1 MDQPK
6 VSLIW
11 KLVLVNLLGVG
22 LTILLIWEVIN
33 YFASAYFMSL
43 MQAYQI
49 EPEILH
55 QIFLKATHQFLL
67 ISGVLGLGVVT
78 LLSYFMTKRV
88 LRSLT
93 EMTAIALRLSEG
105 DYSRRV
111 TVLTRDEVGKLG
123 KAFNRMLESLARIE
137 AMRKE
142 LVANVAHELRT
153 PLNNLKGELEAIQ
166 DGLIPLSKDTVRSL
180 QEEILR
186 LVHLVEA
193 LHRLSLV
200 DKNVSTLKKESFDFS
215 AVILGV
221 LRPARERMAQK
232 NIQFDANLK
241 PMPVLADHGQMT
253 QVIQNLV
260 ENILQYTPKG
270 GEAGVKYHEEA
281 GQLAVTFSNSGEG
294 ISKEDRPHIFERFFR
309 AEKSRARESGGSGI
323 GLAIVRQII
332 EAHGGKVGA
341 QSRPGCTDIFFT
353 LPFSSESI

>member
-1 MDQPK
+1 MSRPK
-6 VSLIW
+6 ISLIW
-11 KLVLVNLLGVG
+11 KLVFVNLLGVG

-33 YFASAYFMSL
+33 HFAAAYFMSL

-55 QIFLKATHQFLL
+55 RIFLKTTHQFLL
-67 ISGVLGLGVVT
+67 ISGVLGLGVVA

-93 EMTAIALRLSEG
+93 QMTEIALQLSKG

-123 KAFNRMLESLARIE
+123 TAFNRMLESLARIE

-153 PLNNLKGELEAIQ
+153 PLNNLKGELEAVQ
-166 DGLIPLSKDTVRSL
+166 DGLIPLSNDTVRSI
-180 QEEILR
+180 QEEVSR

-193 LHRLSLV
+193 LHRLSQV
-200 DKNVSTLKKESFDFS
+200 DRNVSVLKKESFDFS
-215 AVILGV
+215 EVIFGV
-221 LRPARERMAQK
+221 LRPARERMTQK
-232 NIQFDANLK
+232 KIQFNADLK
-241 PMPVLADHGQMT
+241 PMPVLADHAQVT
-253 QVIQNLV
+253 QVIQNLL
-260 ENILQYTPKG
+260 ENILQYTPQG
-270 GEAGVKYHEEA
+270 GEAGVGYGEEA

-294 ISKEDRPHIFERFFR
+294 VSKEDLPHIFERFFR

-341 QSRPGCTDIFFT
+341 QSRAGHTEIFFT
-353 LPFSSESI
+353 LPFPSESL